1 MAKKGFRIS
10 NEIKNEIIN
19 RIKNDGVSVTQ
30 AAQDYAVSTGTI
42 YKWLGNQAKGSVS
55 LLVHNKVKKENQ
67 QLKEIIGELTIRMS
81 MEAKKG
87 YREAKHA
94 TRDYECLSES

>member
-10 NEIKNEIIN
+10 NEIKQEIIGKMKSEG
-19 RIKNDGVSVTQ
+19 IPVSQ
-30 AAQDYAVSTGTI
+30 LAKDYGIATGTI
-42 YKWLGNQAKGSVS
+42 YKWLGNQAKSSVS

-87 YREAKHA
+87 SSR
-94 TRDYECLSES
+94 S

>member
-10 NEIKNEIIN
+10 SEIKQEIINKIKNE
-19 RIKNDGVSVTQ
+19 DVSVSQ
-30 AAQDYAVSTGTI
+30 AAEDYGISTGSI

-87 YREAKHA
+87 SQR
-94 TRDYECLSES
+94 S